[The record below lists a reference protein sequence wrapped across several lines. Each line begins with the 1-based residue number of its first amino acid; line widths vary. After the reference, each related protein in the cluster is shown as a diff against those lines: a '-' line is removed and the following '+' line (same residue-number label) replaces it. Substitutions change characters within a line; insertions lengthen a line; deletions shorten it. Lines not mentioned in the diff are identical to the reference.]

1 MAKDEPEIRETI
13 ISILEEAI
21 ESEIESEEKYMHAAG
36 LACDTRVRDFFIS
49 LAKMEREHKE
59 QLTAQL
65 EELRAQMTIVGEMN
79 QMFK

>member
-1 MAKDEPEIRETI
+1 MTEPEIRETL

-21 ESEIESEEKYMHAAG
+21 QSEVDSEEKYMHAAG

-49 LAKMEREHKE
+49 LAKMEHDHKV

-65 EELRAQMTIVGEMN
+65 EELRAQMKVVSEMN
-79 QMFK
+79 DMFA

>member
-1 MAKDEPEIRETI
+1 MAMSEPEVKQTI

-21 ESEIESEEKYMHAAG
+21 ESEIESEQKYLHASE

-49 LAKMEREHKE
+49 LARMEHEHKE

-65 EELRAQMTIVGEMN
+65 EELRAQMRIVGEMN
-79 QMFK
+79 DMFC